1 MKLSKEFLVLLNAA
15 LSGNTSEGGVMDIL
29 TYASP
34 EEWQKITA
42 ISREQNVTGLVGDA
56 VTNLPEKIAIPENVF
71 LYFLA
76 EKEKCAI
83 QGRRMAAIAKSI
95 INGFNEKGLNPI
107 LLKGPATAAFYPK
120 PELRSYGDI
129 DLFFNRDEFH
139 KARDIA
145 KSETGFI
152 LASDSSFHF
161 KKDDVDVD
169 VHDRYFDLHVSE
181 DKLPQVPSA
190 EATLLMLSAHALKHA
205 CGTGVGIRQITDY
218 AMACDALKG
227 EYDPER
233 LDEAFRKAGM
243 TKWQTLLCSFI
254 INVLGIQIPCPG
266 GKTVSEEP
274 LLKII
279 EEGGN
284 FGHHAV
290 GRGEVYGKST
300 AKRKMDTF
308 RRFLGRLP
316 FSIKYAPKETFS
328 TMLSLLGGNLHI

>member
-1 MKLSKEFLVLLNAA
+1 MRLSEEFMILFRAA
-15 LSGNTSEGGVMDIL
+15 LLGGNPG
-29 TYASP
+29 
-34 EEWQKITA
+34 EEDMKVLSSAGEEDWKKVAA
-42 ISREQNVTGLVGDA
+42 IAREQNVTGLVGD
-56 VTNLPEKIAIPENVF
+56 VVQRLPETINIPEDIF
-71 LYFLA
+71 LYLLA
-76 EKEKCAI
+76 EREKTAL
-83 QGRRMAAIAKSI
+83 QGRRMAVLAAAIIQNLKDA
-95 INGFNEKGLNPI
+95 GLNPI
-107 LLKGPATAAFYPK
+107 LMKGPATAAFYPK

-129 DLFFNRDEFH
+129 DLYFTKDEFE

-145 KSETGFI
+145 KSADGFS
-152 LASDSSFHF
+152 LSGDGSFHF

-254 INVLGIQIPCPG
+254 INVLGIQLPCPG

-284 FGHHAV
+284 FGHHAA

-308 RRFLGRLP
+308 RRFLRRLP
-316 FSIKYAPKETFS
+316 FSIKYAPKETLS

>member
-15 LSGNTSEGGVMDIL
+15 LSGKNPEGGEIDIL
-29 TYASP
+29 TSASP
-34 EEWQKITA
+34 DDWQRIAA

-56 VTNLPEKIAIPENVF
+56 VTNLPEKIAIPDNIF

-83 QGRRMAAIAKSI
+83 QGRRMAAIAKSVI
-95 INGFNEKGLNPI
+95 HGFNDAGLNPI
-107 LLKGPATAAFYPK
+107 LMKGPATAAFYPK
-120 PELRSYGDI
+120 PELRTFGDI
-129 DLFFNRDEFH
+129 DLFFYHDEFH

-145 KSETGFI
+145 KSESGFM
-152 LASDSSFHF
+152 LASDGSFHF

-169 VHDRYFDLHVSE
+169 VHDGYFDLHISE
-181 DKLPQVPSA
+181 ENLPKVPSA

-227 EYDPER
+227 QYDPDK
-233 LDEAFRKAGM
+233 LDAAFKESGII
-243 TKWQTLLCSFI
+243 KWQSLLSSFI
-254 INVLGIQIPCPG
+254 INILGIQIPCPG
-266 GKTVSEEP
+266 GKTISEEP

-284 FGHHAV
+284 FGHHAA
-290 GRGEVYGKST
+290 GRSIVYGKSAT
-300 AKRKMDTF
+300 KRKMDTF
-308 RRFLGRLP
+308 RRFLRRLP
-316 FSIKYAPKETFS
+316 FSLKYAPKETFR